1 MKIGAD
7 DQDMAEQVIANIN
20 AAAPKKDRGVVR
32 WMFGVLVLVVP
43 VVMWAHVIWSLGAW
57 AWRTAP

>member
-1 MKIGAD
+1 
-7 DQDMAEQVIANIN
+7 MAEQVIANIN